1 MSHYAIRTLL
11 TLSILAL
18 PAAASNV
25 WELTLSL
32 PDKVTISV
40 KDDRVSVKRA
50 GGSRIESRLTEK
62 EKAALKT
69 ITISS
74 QTTTGRHQLRVNN
87 STIRFNQ
94 LSELPIPLQE
104 LIQTLTAIYN
114 RTYYDY
120 RRFT

>member
-1 MSHYAIRTLL
+1 M